1 MLWLKQKLRKWVQDA
16 DKGYHEKYAI
26 SSPSMEVESS
36 GISGH
41 NLRLRIKSAQ
51 GGVII
56 QCERYDERKGE
67 YNNTYVLHDDMDL
80 SENITHIITK
90 ELLLTS

>member
-16 DKGYHEKYAI
+16 EDNKRHEI
-26 SSPSMEVESS
+26 IGS
-36 GISGH
+36 GLAVTAEPTDISGH

-67 YNNTYVLHDDMDL
+67 YNNTYVLHDDGDL

-90 ELLLTS
+90 ELLLSS